1 MIHWNLQSKNN
12 LTLTYTIEELNMSN
26 NPIRTT
32 NPNVPYY
39 WQRSM
44 AARSG
49 NGQFST
55 DGQTLYS
62 YRKPIGKTIDGRKVL
77 FLYTAADGNYVSAT
91 TSQHVGLAKR
101 HCNSHWATDR
111 SDFESR

>member
-1 MIHWNLQSKNN
+1 
-12 LTLTYTIEELNMSN
+12 MSN

-32 NPNVPYY
+32 NPNIPYY

-62 YRKPIGKTIDGRKVL
+62 YRKPIGKTIEGRKVL
-77 FLYTAADGNYVSAT
+77 CLYTAADGNFESAT

-101 HCNSHWATDR
+101 NCNSLWTVDAYG
-111 SDFESR
+111 FEEAIALMEMYDLID

>member
-1 MIHWNLQSKNN
+1 
-12 LTLTYTIEELNMSN
+12 MSN
-26 NPIRTT
+26 KIIRTT
-32 NPNVPYY
+32 NPNIPYY

-62 YRKPIGKTIDGRKVL
+62 YRKPIGKTIEGRKVL
-77 FLYTAADGNYVSAT
+77 CLYTAADGNFESAT

-101 HCNSHWATDR
+101 ECNSLWTRDAYG
-111 SDFESR
+111 FEDAIALTEMFDLID

>member
-1 MIHWNLQSKNN
+1 
-12 LTLTYTIEELNMSN
+12 MSN

-32 NPNVPYY
+32 NPNIPYY

-44 AARSG
+44 SARSG

-77 FLYTAADGNYVSAT
+77 CLYTAADGNYVTAT
-91 TSQHVGLAKR
+91 TSQHVGIAKR
-101 HCNSHWATDR
+101 ECNSHWTTDAKEFEATA
-111 SDFESR
+111 SDSEAMRRRLATTWG